1 MPWTD
6 TKNTLGDFV
15 GLGFG
20 VFFERKTDRNRTE
33 RVAKTKWCSEL
44 VRSQRVYEIMI
55 IKRKFYLNN
64 TVSVKYLKDKVD

>member
-33 RVAKTKWCSEL
+33 RVAKTMWCSEL
-44 VRSQRVYEIMI
+44 VTTQRIYDNKKESLP
-55 IKRKFYLNN
+55 KQHCLC
-64 TVSVKYLKDKVD
+64 

>member
-20 VFFERKTDRNRTE
+20 VFFERENDRNRTE

-44 VRSQRVYEIMI
+44 VRTQRSYDNKKESLS
-55 IKRKFYLNN
+55 KQHCLC
-64 TVSVKYLKDKVD
+64 

>member
-44 VRSQRVYEIMI
+44 VKTER
-55 IKRKFYLNN
+55 FYDNKKESLTNQHC
-64 TVSVKYLKDKVD
+64 LC